1 MGSRVV
7 QDKAALKKL
16 NDDLNAAKK
25 LHLAGNIPEAEKRYR
40 ALLAK
45 VPQQSDIN
53 HFLGIA
59 LQQQQRHSEAVEHI
73 QRAVATNPTPD
84 ALINLGNSLLAL
96 GQLDE
101 AADAYNQSLQ
111 IKPGTVDALTP
122 IAMIHSLRGRSDAA
136 EAAYREILRL
146 RPDSAETCFGLANL
160 LSSRGAE
167 AEAVH
172 FYEEAIRLRPVLPE
186 AEVNLGNV
194 LTRLGRHD
202 EAVARF
208 TSAIRHRPDMPEAYL
223 NLGNTLYESGQM
235 AGAREA
241 FEKALALQPNYRDAL
256 NNLANWHLVHD
267 DIETARQYCRTMLEI
282 YPDHVTGHGTAAAV
296 FLLNGEFE
304 EGWQHYEWRWLK
316 PSLPVPLRDFG
327 RPVWRG
333 EDISAKTILL
343 HHEQGLGDS
352 IQFVRYV
359 AAVVARA
366 GAVILEVPGNLR
378 ALYRCIPNVTLASY
392 GDPLPAF
399 DVQLPLMSLALALG
413 TDIDTVPT
421 PVPYLFADPQ
431 RVEDWRARLPQA
443 QFRIGI
449 VWQGK
454 AGTAVDKGR
463 SYALEHLAPLSRING
478 AKLISLQKGYGLEQ
492 LANLPDGMVVE
503 TLGPNF
509 DEGEGAF
516 LDTAAVMMHM
526 DLIVTSDT
534 SIAHLAGA
542 LGRPVWVPLKLSPDW
557 RWLSRRED
565 SPWYPTMRLFR
576 QRKAGQWTDV
586 FDRVA
591 VSIRALMAGDKNQ
604 LLPPPAPARRK
615 LEPFPPVP
623 VPPLPA
629 HMPPVAGQLTTSMAT
644 TVSDAIRQTQARHGV
659 MRYPAHDL
667 FVGRNLEI
675 FGEWCEAEAEI
686 CSGLL
691 RLGQVVVEAGSNLG
705 SHTLALAQAVGPTGC
720 VHAFEPQP
728 FIHELLSWNVQA
740 NHLSHVTIHQACVG
754 SAAGEV
760 SVPDVDYQNP
770 GNFGGIA
777 LSDVGGHRVPIIT
790 IDSMELPS
798 LRLLK
803 ADVEGME
810 LEVLQ
815 GAAETIMRC
824 RPILY
829 LKNDRKDRSEALIRY
844 IQSLGYRLW
853 WHTPM
858 MFNPNNFRGNPST
871 EFARFASFNMLC
883 IPAER
888 ESVVVGLTEITDPAD
903 RPT

>member
-1 MGSRVV
+1 M

-40 ALLAK
+40 ALLAL

-59 LQQQQRHSEAVEHI
+59 LQQQHRHSEAVEHI
-73 QRAVATNPTPD
+73 QRAVAINPTPD
-84 ALINLGNSLLAL
+84 ALINLGNSLLAMGRL
-96 GQLDE
+96 EE
-101 AADAYNQSLQ
+101 AANAYNQSLE
-111 IKPGTVDALTP
+111 IKPGTIDALTP
-122 IAMIHSLRGRSDAA
+122 LAAIHSMTGQGDAA
-136 EAAYREILRL
+136 EAVYRETLRI
-146 RPDSAETCFGLANL
+146 RPDSPETCFGLANL
-160 LSSRGAE
+160 LSSRGADE
-167 AEAVH
+167 EAVRL
-172 FYEEAIRLRPVLPE
+172 YEEAIRLRPILPE

-194 LTRLGRHD
+194 LTRMGRYE
-202 EAVARF
+202 EAIARF
-208 TSAIRHRPDMPEAYL
+208 TSAIKHRPDMPEAYL
-223 NLGNTLYESGQM
+223 NLGNALYESRQM
-235 AGAREA
+235 EGAREV

-267 DIETARQYCRTMLEI
+267 DIATARRYCRTMLEL

-316 PSLPVPLRDFG
+316 PGLPVPLRDFG

-359 AAVVARA
+359 ADVVARA

-378 ALYRCIPNVTLASY
+378 ALYRCIPHVTLANY

-399 DVQLPLMSLALALG
+399 DVQLPLMSLALVLG
-413 TDIDTVPT
+413 TSIDTVPT

-431 RVEDWRARLPQA
+431 RVENWRDRLPKA
-443 QFRIGI
+443 EFRIGI

-463 SYALEHLAPLSRING
+463 SYALEHLAPLSRIAG

-503 TLGPNF
+503 TLGPDF

-576 QRKAGQWTDV
+576 QRKAGHWADV
-586 FDRVA
+586 FERVA
-591 VSIRALMAGDKNQ
+591 VSIRALMAGDKSQ
-604 LLPPPAPARRK
+604 LLPPPAPARAV

-623 VPPLPA
+623 APPLPA
-629 HMPPVAGQLTTSMAT
+629 HMPAVARQQAESTVVA
-644 TVSDAIRQTQARHGV
+644 VSDAVLQTQTRHGV
-659 MRYPAHDL
+659 MRIPAHDM
-667 FVGRNLEI
+667 FVGRHLSI
-675 FGEWCEAEAEI
+675 YGEWSEAEI
-686 CSGLL
+686 VICTGLL
-691 RLGQVVVEAGSNLG
+691 QPGQVVVEAGSNLG
-705 SHTLALAQAVGPTGC
+705 SHTLALARAVGPTGR

-728 FIHELLSWNVQA
+728 FIHELLSWNVEA
-740 NHLSHVTIHQACVG
+740 NGLSQVTVHQAGVG
-754 SAAGEV
+754 SAAGDLA
-760 SVPDVDYQNP
+760 VPDMDYQKR
-770 GNFGGIA
+770 GDFGGVA
-777 LSDVGGHRVPIIT
+777 LSDTGNQRVPILT
-790 IDSMELPS
+790 IDSLELPS

-810 LEVLQ
+810 LDVLK
-815 GAAETIMRC
+815 GADDTIKRH

-829 LKNDRKDRSEALIRY
+829 LENDSEQRSATLIRH

-853 WHTPM
+853 WHRST
-858 MFNPNNFRGNPST
+858 MFNPGNFRNKPST
-871 EFARFASFNMLC
+871 EFAHSASVNILC

-888 ESVVVGLTEITDPAD
+888 DSVVVGLSEITDPAD